1 MQDTRYIGSAILPSS
16 YNVTDY
22 HPLDTRQLV
31 PTFAALTR
39 EDNWVYAGESIAYN
53 GMLVVVGNEEANKGV
68 YYLFDKEKPGAE
80 DIPDVSNPDNWYKL
94 GVDPDTLTQE
104 DLNKAIEELTK
115 GFEETYVKNDDAFAA
130 LKTSVSSNADAIKAL
145 LAEDTGSIRAIAQD
159 AAQDEI
165 ARQVV
170 TPSTSLGAL
179 ALRIGSNEQAI
190 KALQESGGLDTEILD
205 QIIDNAISN
214 LNASHIIENNEDYD
228 IGYNENNK
236 KELTINKVGISKL
249 YQDVQFILSGGSA
262 KQDDFN

>member
-39 EDNWVYAGESIAYN
+39 EDNWLYAGESIAYN

-80 DIPDVSNPDNWYKL
+80 DIPDVTNPDNWYKL
-94 GVDPDTLTQE
+94 GVDPDTVTQE

-115 GFEETYVKNDDAFAA
+115 GFEGTYVKNDDAFAA

-145 LAEDTGSIRAIAQD
+145 LAEDAGSIRAIAQD

-179 ALRIGSNEQAI
+179 ALRIGTNEAAI
-190 KALQESGGLDTEILD
+190 KALKENGTISDEMLYSALSKFPANVLIEDSAEIKVNNRQLEITEI
-205 QIIDNAISN
+205 
-214 LNASHIIENNEDYD
+214 
-228 IGYNENNK
+228 
-236 KELTINKVGISKL
+236 GISKL
-249 YQDVQFILSGGSA
+249 YTDIDLILNGGSA
-262 KQDDFN
+262 TISTTER